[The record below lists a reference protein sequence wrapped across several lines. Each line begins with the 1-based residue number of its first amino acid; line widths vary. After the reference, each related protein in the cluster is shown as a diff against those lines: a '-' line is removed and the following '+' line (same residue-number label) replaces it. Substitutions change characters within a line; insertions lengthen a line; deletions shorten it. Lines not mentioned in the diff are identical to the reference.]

1 MAEASTGL
9 VKLAESVDS
18 TQSTGTK
25 AAEPAPPSAP
35 SSPAAPSPGSEDAFS
50 ALKALAEIGG
60 LMLALAFVAGW
71 SYMASYYTAFGL
83 NPLELDFSVAS
94 TSAFAVH
101 VLRNAVWPLVLLA
114 MVFVVLS
121 LKLGTLRRPVAGLGV
136 FALLFSVTYAGSE
149 RGRDLAKEDMF
160 DTSPRLPTVGFV
172 AKTPPKDDDPGC
184 LRDGTMDCKLLLHTK
199 GTYYYFQ
206 PVHTDDTSS
215 AGQLSNLNVFMVA
228 ESEITNVHVSPGC
241 SANKV
246 TDFDAGACK

>member
-1 MAEASTGL
+1 MAQTNTDL
-9 VKLAESVDS
+9 VKLAENVDS
-18 TQSTGTK
+18 AESTSAK
-25 AAEPAPPSAP
+25 PAEP
-35 SSPAAPSPGSEDAFS
+35 PAQPSPPAPLTSSEDAFS

-101 VLRNAVWPLVLLA
+101 VLRNAVWPLALLA
-114 MVFVVLS
+114 VVFVVLN
-121 LKLGTLRRPVAGLGV
+121 LKLGKARRLVAGLGV
-136 FALLFSVTYAGSE
+136 FVLLFSVTFAGSD
-149 RGRDLAKEDMF
+149 RGRALAREDMF
-160 DTSPRLPTVGFV
+160 DTSPRLPTVSFV
-172 AKTPPKDDDPGC
+172 AKTTPKEDDPSC

-206 PVHTDDTSS
+206 PVHTDDANS

-241 SANKV
+241 GANKV
-246 TDFDAGACK
+246 TDFDAGGCK